1 MSYEDCHENAQY
13 EVAKMVTRP
22 RLVPLRLLAPPV
34 TGNFSFASEFKW
46 HRHSCL
52 CAVAKPRT
60 RRIANAPASL
70 SAKIPWPP
78 WRLIAN
84 LELKLRLTHRKISLL
99 RISNRKKTRVLR
111 APRRITILESAT
123 RSSSR
128 HRTLWHRHSC
138 LCTVAKPRTRRMAN
152 AAASLSSGIR
162 IVNRHSISNRDTA
175 IRISPN
181 PYHYSEFEISNRDK
195 MRVLYPPSGMGFC
208 TSAKSRLSQATPY
221 SEFLPQIDHAG
232 PRAYTG
238 PSAEG
243 ESSWKIPSY

>member
-1 MSYEDCHENAQY
+1 MSYEHCHENAK
-13 EVAKMVTRP
+13 EEAAKMLGTCS
-22 RLVPLRLLAPPV
+22 LA
-34 TGNFSFASEFKW
+34 TEFKW

-60 RRIANAPASL
+60 RRMANAAASL

-84 LELKLRLTHRKISLL
+84 LELKLRPTHRKISPLG
-99 RISNRKKTRVLR
+99 ISNRKYFAISNRTWV
-111 APRRITILESAT
+111 PRPQPACHPSPIT
-123 RSSSR
+123 
-128 HRTLWHRHSC
+128 HHC
-138 LCTVAKPRTRRMAN
+138 F
-152 AAASLSSGIR
+152 
-162 IVNRHSISNRDTA
+162 SNRDTA

-195 MRVLYPPSGMGFC
+195 MRVLRIGLFSLGFH
-208 TSAKSRLSQATPY
+208 KPY
-221 SEFLPQIDHAG
+221 AEFLPQIDHAA
-232 PRAYTG
+232 PRSYTG